1 MWINGSDV
9 AVSQWR
15 DSKDLTMVVL
25 LRRTNRLAMH
35 LASNGHA
42 LYQADGYSD
51 EWVLH
56 LANPIEVE
64 FFTSS
69 TTKITRETR
78 WAFPFLTRT
87 GVLDMMS
94 WLSEADSD
102 GIADNAGN
110 FPFPPQT
117 DRLFSQI
124 SDLLHSPSS
133 HCDRDTGYEIL
144 PFQEESDHG
153 HLLERMKHFSRHD
166 EADILWLSAT
176 EFVSFRWFSARLREL
191 GLYSSNSY
199 AMSVGMCTFFAYSL
213 PQLDNANGVFQFAP
227 VSDLPLRFIYHS
239 LAAIFQEISSLK
251 IEIAA
256 ATPVDAALALIPRTN
271 HNPMNNTTIKLP
283 CSSTELLRALASFSI
298 HHRVRL
304 LFEEASGGIPPQE
317 LNDLLLQFR
326 FPVHLQIPRT
336 LLDFE
341 CENEPF
347 TANPSFTSLTFSSC
361 RTPLSTRMLNGI
373 GHNKGMKHLV
383 IDCWDWDYRRNDMA
397 APSVI
402 KAVFRGAL
410 QGGTASKI
418 LTLVSRY
425 ENNARGSETDES
437 EPPKSVLEAFE
448 RLGEDLLL
456 TSQKRHCVAQL
467 LWTFPRSRGMPRLK
481 SNKLWDSE
489 FSPAL
494 VLNCLHRQPGGC
506 PPAILLGMASR
517 RINQGIVFEYATNLV
532 PWDLA
537 ASNASAIF
545 EALYHSVDYD
555 WLQKGEL

>member
-1 MWINGSDV
+1 
-9 AVSQWR
+9 
-15 DSKDLTMVVL
+15 MVVL
-25 LRRTNRLAMH
+25 LRKTNRLAMH

-69 TTKITRETR
+69 TTKITWDTR

-87 GVLDMMS
+87 GELHMMS

-144 PFQEESDHG
+144 PFQEESDHD
-153 HLLERMKHFSRHD
+153 HLLERMKHFSRQD

-176 EFVSFRWFSARLREL
+176 EFVSFRWFSARSHEL

-199 AMSVGMCTFFAYSL
+199 AMSVGMCRFFAYSL
-213 PQLDNANGVFQFAP
+213 PQLDNSDGVFQFAP

-239 LAAIFQEISSLK
+239 LAPILQEISSLK

-256 ATPVDAALALIPRTN
+256 ATPVDAALALVPRTN
-271 HNPMNNTTIKLP
+271 HNPMNNTTIKLS
-283 CSSTELLRALASFSI
+283 CSSTELLRALASFPI

-304 LFEEASGGIPPQE
+304 LFEEVSGGIPPQE

-347 TANPSFTSLTFSSC
+347 TTNPSFTSLTFPSC

-383 IDCWDWDYRRNDMA
+383 IDCWEWDYHRNDMT

-402 KAVFRGAL
+402 KAVFCGAL
-410 QGGTASKI
+410 RSSVNLKC
-418 LTLVSRY
+418 LTLVSQY
-425 ENNARGSETDES
+425 EDKAREYATDEPK
-437 EPPKSVLEAFE
+437 PPTSVQQAFE
-448 RLGEDLLL
+448 RLGEDLDF
-456 TSQKRHCVAQL
+456 TSHKRHSVAQL
-467 LWTFPRSRGMPRLK
+467 HWSFPRFRCDIPPLK
-481 SNKLWDSE
+481 SNLLWDSE
-489 FSPAL
+489 FSPTL
-494 VLNCLHRQPGGC
+494 VLNCLRQQPGGC
-506 PPAILLGMASR
+506 PSAILLGLATC
-517 RINQGIVFEYATNLV
+517 RINQGILFQYATNLV
-532 PWDLA
+532 PWDLSS
-537 ASNASAIF
+537 SNASAIF
-545 EALYHSVDYD
+545 ETLYHSVDYD
-555 WLQKGEL
+555 WLQKE